1 MNWQEARAFVIAF
14 CLFRPRASLATGLL
28 VAVTGVVEAL
38 GVILIIPL
46 LQIAGGTLAR
56 GHWSTLLARLHIDSR
71 AEQITLVL
79 SAFAALM
86 LVRAALISIRQSAVI
101 RLELEFQASLQI
113 TLIERLGAAPWSAI
127 VGLRHARINRI
138 LGSDIQRI
146 GQAAIG
152 LVQSVVAAI
161 TLTVHLTISML
172 LSPLLTLLAVL
183 FVGAGALLSA
193 PLFRAARQVGDR
205 VTDANLMMLN
215 EVGQFLG
222 ALKLAMSQNLAPR
235 FVADFSGAVTD
246 AVEAELTFVAR
257 ENRSRLRMTVAG
269 IAVAGSIAGVGL
281 GVVAIPVPTLVAL
294 LLILSRMAGPAQA
307 LQTQGLEVVRAL
319 PAYAQIRDL
328 EAELAIDR
336 RPAMDAILPAL
347 DVLSFDRVSYRHRR
361 GPDDTGP
368 GVDALDL
375 VLRRGEFLGIAGRS
389 GAGKTTFADLLVG
402 LYQPDSGRILLNGAA
417 VTLSNHSAWRDRLAY
432 VAQDPFMRH
441 ASVRENLLWS
451 NPGASDAAIARALW
465 IADADDLLARLPEGL
480 ATWVG
485 ERGSLISGGE
495 RQRLALARAVLRDPQ
510 LLILDEAT
518 NAIDID
524 GEQIILHRLRELCP
538 DTTVL
543 MIAHRLESLRRCG
556 RILLFDAGHIVA
568 QGSFETM
575 RSRLVAVERDDAQAA
590 APHAGQTQGAL

>member
-14 CLFRPRASLATGLL
+14 CLFKPRASLATGLL
-28 VAVTGVVEAL
+28 VAIAGLVEAL
-38 GVILIIPL
+38 GLVLIIPL
-46 LQIAGGTLAR
+46 LQIAGGTGAR

-71 AEQITLVL
+71 PEQITLVL
-79 SAFAALM
+79 LAFAVLM

-101 RLELEFQASLQI
+101 RLELEFLSSLQI
-113 TLIERLGAAPWSAI
+113 RLIERLGAAPWSAI
-127 VGLRHARINRI
+127 VGLRHARVNRI
-138 LGSDIQRI
+138 LGSDIQRL

-152 LVQSVVAAI
+152 LVQSIVAAI
-161 TLTVHLTISML
+161 TLTVQLTISML

-183 FVGAGALLSA
+183 FVATGALLSA
-193 PLFRAARQVGDR
+193 PLFRAARQVGDS
-205 VTDANLMMLN
+205 VTDANLMMVN

-235 FVADFSGAVTD
+235 FVADFSNAMTD
-246 AVEAELTFVAR
+246 SVQAELTFVAR

-269 IAVAGSIAGVGL
+269 IVMAGGIAGIGL
-281 GVVAIPVPTLVAL
+281 GVVAVPVPTLVAL

-307 LQTQGLEVVRAL
+307 LQTQALEVVRAL
-319 PAYAQIRDL
+319 PAYAQIREL
-328 EAELAIDR
+328 EAELASDR
-336 RPAMDAILPAL
+336 GLATDAILPAL
-347 DVLSFDRVSYRHRR
+347 EVLSFDRVGYRHPR
-361 GPDDTGP
+361 GADGAGS

-375 VLRRGEFLGIAGRS
+375 ELRRGEFLGVAGRS
-389 GAGKTTFADLLVG
+389 GAGKTSFADLLVG
-402 LYQPDSGRILLNGAA
+402 LYHPQAGRILLNGTP
-417 VTLSNHSAWRDRLAY
+417 VTLANHSAWRDRLAY

-441 ASVRENLLWS
+441 ASIRENLLWS

-524 GEQIILHRLRELCP
+524 GEQIILHRLREACP
-538 DTTVL
+538 DTTIL
-543 MIAHRLESLRRCG
+543 MIAHRLESLRRCD
-556 RILLFDAGHIVA
+556 RILLFDAGRVVA

-575 RSRLVAVERDDAQAA
+575 RSRLVAVERDDATAA
-590 APHAGQTQGAL
+590 APHVAQTQGAS